1 MCERWLRPLTVITMP
16 DQDIPSGTP
25 EMLDRLASAAM
36 AQILEL
42 IRDIPDGN
50 EEEQGALATVVLGEI
65 LARTLCISDAPFVAE
80 VTNAVLATHKLE
92 WRLVVMS

>member
-1 MCERWLRPLTVITMP
+1 MP

-25 EMLDRLASAAM
+25 EVLDRLARAAM

-42 IRDIPDGN
+42 IRGIPDGN

-65 LARTLCISDAPFVAE
+65 LARTLAVSDAPFVAE
-80 VTNAVLATHKLE
+80 ATNAVLATHKLA
-92 WRLVVMS
+92 WRLVAMS